1 MLVTTKEM
9 FEDSRKKGYAIVAP
23 DYWDSNSC
31 RTYVETAEEL
41 GVPVILSFAQAHSDM
56 LSIEEAFML
65 GKYYAE
71 KATVPVA
78 VHLDHGLDV
87 ETVKKAVDIG
97 FTSVM
102 IDASSQPYDVNVA
115 RTKEVVDY
123 AHAHGVVVEAE
134 LGHVG
139 SGDVITSEN
148 KETIAEDFNI
158 YTDVATAKLFVEETG
173 VDSLAVSI
181 GTSHGLYKGTPV
193 IDFERLHELR
203 EALPVPLVL
212 HGGSGSGDR
221 NLEKCATEGI
231 SKINVF
237 TDFTVAAIEATKN
250 EDYVNWYKL
259 IKDANKGINEKLKYY
274 FRLFHTGKVG
284 E

>member
-9 FEDSRKKGYAIVAP
+9 FERSRERGYAIVAP
-23 DYWDSNSC
+23 DFWDSNSC

-56 LSIEEAFML
+56 LSIEEALAMA
-65 GKYYAE
+65 KYYGE
-71 KATVPVA
+71 KASIPVA
-78 VHLDHGLDV
+78 IHLDHGLDV
-87 ETVKKAVDIG
+87 ETVKRAVDLG
-97 FTSVM
+97 YTSVM
-102 IDASSQPYDVNVA
+102 IDASAQPYEVNVA
-115 RTKEVVDY
+115 RTREVCEY

-148 KETIAEDFNI
+148 AEALKDDKNI
-158 YTDVATAKLFVEETG
+158 YTEVEMAKNFVNETG

-193 IDFERLHELR
+193 IDFDRLHELR
-203 EALPVPLVL
+203 EALPIPLVL
-212 HGGSGSGDR
+212 HGGSGSGDE
-221 NLEKCATEGI
+221 NLERCATEGI

-237 TDFTVAAIEATKN
+237 TDFTVAAINATKD

-259 IKDANKGINEKLKYY
+259 IKDANKAISEKLKFY
-274 FRLFHTGKVG
+274 FRLFHTS

>member
-9 FEDSRKKGYAIVAP
+9 FERSRKYNYAIVAP
-23 DYWDSNSC
+23 DFWDSNSC
-31 RTYVETAEEL
+31 RAYVETAEEL
-41 GVPVILSFAQAHSDM
+41 GVPVILSFAQAHSEM
-56 LSIEEAFML
+56 LSMEEAFAL
-65 GKYYAE
+65 AKFYGE
-71 KATVPVA
+71 KASVPVA
-78 VHLDHGLDV
+78 IHLDHGLDV
-87 ETVKKAVDIG
+87 ESVKKAVDIG
-97 FTSVM
+97 YTSVM

-115 RTKEVVDY
+115 RTKEVCDY

-148 KETIAEDFNI
+148 KEALDEDFNI
-158 YTDVATAKLFVEETG
+158 YTEVPMAKLFVEETG

-193 IDFERLHELR
+193 IDFERLHDLR

-237 TDFTVAAIEATKN
+237 TDFTVAALEAIKG
-250 EDYVNWYKL
+250 EDYTNWYKL
-259 IKDANKGINEKLKYY
+259 IRDANAGIKEKLKFY
-274 FRLFHTGKVG
+274 FKLFHTG
-284 E
+284 EEN

>member
-9 FEDSRKKGYAIVAP
+9 FARSREENFAIVAP

-41 GVPVILSFAQAHSDM
+41 GVPVILSFAQAHDDM
-56 LSIEEAFML
+56 LSLEEAYEL
-65 GKYYAE
+65 GRFYGSRAK
-71 KATVPVA
+71 VPVA
-78 VHLDHGLDV
+78 LHLDHGLDV
-87 ETVKKAVDIG
+87 ETVKKAVDLG

-102 IDASSQPYDVNVA
+102 IDASAKPYEVNVA
-115 RTKEVVDY
+115 MTKEVCDY
-123 AHAHGVVVEAE
+123 AHQKGVVVEAE

-139 SGDVITSEN
+139 SGNVITAEN
-148 KETIAEDFNI
+148 KDAIADDFNI
-158 YTDVATAKLFVEETG
+158 YTEVAMAKEFVEETG

-259 IKDANKGINEKLKYY
+259 IKDANEGIKEKLKFY
-274 FRLFHTGKVG
+274 FRLFHTGKVD
-284 E
+284 

>member
-9 FEDSRKKGYAIVAP
+9 FERSRERRYAIVAP
-23 DYWDSNSC
+23 DFWDSNSC

-41 GVPVILSFAQAHSDM
+41 GVPVILSFAQAHSEM
-56 LSIEEAFML
+56 LSIEEALAMAKFY
-65 GKYYAE
+65 GE
-71 KATVPVA
+71 KASVPVA
-78 VHLDHGLDV
+78 IHLDHGLDV
-87 ETVKKAVDIG
+87 ETVKRAVDLG
-97 FTSVM
+97 YTSVM
-102 IDASSQPYDVNVA
+102 IDASAQPYEVNVA
-115 RTKEVVDY
+115 RTKEVCEY

-148 KETIAEDFNI
+148 AEALKDDKNI
-158 YTDVATAKLFVEETG
+158 YTEVEMAKNFVNETC

-193 IDFERLHELR
+193 IDFDRLHELR
-203 EALPVPLVL
+203 DALPIPLVL
-212 HGGSGSGDR
+212 HGGSGSGDE
-221 NLEKCATEGI
+221 NLERCAKEGI

-237 TDFTVAAIEATKN
+237 TDFTVAAINATKD
-250 EDYVNWYKL
+250 EDYINWYKL
-259 IKDANKGINEKLKYY
+259 LKDANAAISEKLKFY
-274 FRLFHTGKVG
+274 FRLFHTG

>member
-9 FEDSRKKGYAIVAP
+9 FAKSRKEGYAIVAP

-41 GVPVILSFAQAHSDM
+41 GVPVILSFAQAHSEM
-56 LSIEEAFML
+56 LSVEEAYTIA
-65 GKYYAE
+65 KYYGE
-71 KATVPVA
+71 KAKVQVA
-78 VHLDHGLDV
+78 IHLDHGLDV
-87 ETVKKAVDIG
+87 ETVKKAVDMG
-97 FTSVM
+97 YTSVM
-102 IDASSQPYDVNVA
+102 IDASSQPYEVNVA
-115 RTKEVVDY
+115 RTKEVCEY
-123 AHAHGVVVEAE
+123 AHARGVVVEAE

-148 KETIAEDFNI
+148 KEALHDDKNI
-158 YTDVATAKLFVEETG
+158 YTEVEMAKQFVEETG

-203 EALPVPLVL
+203 EALPIPLVL
-212 HGGSGSGDR
+212 HGGSGSGDD
-221 NLEKCATEGI
+221 NLERCATEGI

-237 TDFTVAAIEATKN
+237 TDFTVAALDAIRGE
-250 EDYVNWYKL
+250 EYSNWYKL
-259 IKDANKGINEKLKYY
+259 IRDANAGIKEKLKYY
-274 FRLFHTGKVG
+274 FKLFHTGKS

>member
-9 FEDSRKKGYAIVAP
+9 FAKSREHGYAIVAP

-31 RTYVETAEEL
+31 RTYVETAERL
-41 GVPVILSFAQAHSDM
+41 GVPVILSFAQAHQDM
-56 LSIEEAFML
+56 LSLEEAYTL
-65 GKYYAE
+65 GKFYGE
-71 KATVPVA
+71 KASTPVA
-78 VHLDHGLDV
+78 LHLDHGLDF
-87 ETVKKAVDIG
+87 ETIKKAVDMG

-102 IDASSQPYDVNVA
+102 IDASAQPYEVNVE
-115 RTKEVVDY
+115 RTKEVCEY

-148 KETIAEDFNI
+148 HGSGNEDKNI
-158 YTDVATAKLFVEETG
+158 YTEVDMAKRFVEETG

-203 EALPVPLVL
+203 KALPVPLVL
-212 HGGSGSGDR
+212 HGGSGSGDD
-221 NLEKCATEGI
+221 NLERCATEGI

-237 TDFTVAAIEATKN
+237 TDFTVAAIQASKS
-250 EDYVNWYKL
+250 EDYINWYKL
-259 IKDANKGINEKLKYY
+259 LNNANKAISDKLEFY
-274 FRLFHTGKVG
+274 FRLFHTGKA
-284 E
+284 EE

>member
-9 FEDSRKKGYAIVAP
+9 FEKSRKEGYAIVAP

-31 RTYVETAEEL
+31 KTYVETAEEL
-41 GVPVILSFAQAHSDM
+41 GVPVILSFAQAHSEM
-56 LSIEEAFML
+56 LSVEEAYAIA
-65 GKYYAE
+65 KYYGE
-71 KATVPVA
+71 KASVPVA
-78 VHLDHGLDV
+78 IHLDHGLDV
-87 ETVKKAVDIG
+87 ETVKKAVDLG
-97 FTSVM
+97 YTSVM
-102 IDASSQPYDVNVA
+102 IDASSQPYEVNVA
-115 RTKEVVDY
+115 RTKEVCDY

-148 KETIAEDFNI
+148 KEALENDNSI
-158 YTDVATAKLFVEETG
+158 YTEVEMAKNFVEETG

-193 IDFERLHELR
+193 IDFDRLHELR
-203 EALPVPLVL
+203 QALPIPLVL
-212 HGGSGSGDR
+212 HGGSGSGDD
-221 NLEKCATEGI
+221 NLERCATEGI

-237 TDFTVAAIEATKN
+237 TDFTIAALEAIKGQEYIN
-250 EDYVNWYKL
+250 LYKMIQDENAG
-259 IKDANKGINEKLKYY
+259 IKEKLKYY
-274 FRLFHTGKVG
+274 FRLFHTGKA

>member
-9 FEDSRKKGYAIVAP
+9 FEKSRKEGYAIVAP

-41 GVPVILSFAQAHSDM
+41 GVPVILSFAQAHQDM
-56 LSIEEAFML
+56 LSLEEAFTL
-65 GKYYAE
+65 GKFYGE
-71 KATVPVA
+71 KASVPVA
-78 VHLDHGLDV
+78 LHLDHGQDL
-87 ETVKKAVDIG
+87 ETVKKAVDMG

-102 IDASSQPYDVNVA
+102 IDASAKPYEENVTLTREA
-115 RTKEVVDY
+115 CEY
-123 AHAHGVVVEAE
+123 AHARGVVVEAE

-148 KETIAEDFNI
+148 MEALREDKNI
-158 YTDVATAKLFVEETG
+158 YTEVEMAKKFVEETG

-203 EALPVPLVL
+203 DALAIPLVL
-212 HGGSGSGDR
+212 HGGSGSGDE
-221 NLEKCATEGI
+221 NLERCATEGI

-237 TDFTVAAIEATKN
+237 TDFTVAAIEAVKG
-250 EDYVNWYKL
+250 EDYINWYKL
-259 IKDANKGINEKLKYY
+259 MKDANSAISEKLKFY
-274 FRLFHTGKVG
+274 FRLFHTGKAG
-284 E
+284 

>member
-9 FEDSRKKGYAIVAP
+9 FERSRERGYAIVAP
-23 DYWDSNSC
+23 DFWDSNSC

-56 LSIEEAFML
+56 LSIEEALALAKFY
-65 GKYYAE
+65 GE
-71 KATVPVA
+71 KASVPVA
-78 VHLDHGLDV
+78 IHLDHGLDV
-87 ETVKKAVDIG
+87 ETVKRAVDLG
-97 FTSVM
+97 YTSVM
-102 IDASSQPYDVNVA
+102 IDASAQPYEINVA
-115 RTKEVVDY
+115 RTKEVCEY
-123 AHAHGVVVEAE
+123 AHAYGVVVEAE

-148 KETIAEDFNI
+148 AEALKDDRNI
-158 YTDVATAKLFVEETG
+158 YTEVEMAKAFVKETG

-193 IDFERLHELR
+193 IDFDRLHELR
-203 EALPVPLVL
+203 EALPIPLVL
-212 HGGSGSGDR
+212 HGGSGSGDE
-221 NLEKCATEGI
+221 NLERCATEGI

-237 TDFTVAAIEATKN
+237 TDFTVAAINATKD
-250 EDYVNWYKL
+250 EEYINWYKL
-259 IKDANKGINEKLKYY
+259 IKDANKAISEKLKFY
-274 FRLFHTGKVG
+274 FRLFHTG

>member
-9 FEDSRKKGYAIVAP
+9 FERSRERGYAIVAP
-23 DYWDSNSC
+23 DFWDSNSC

-56 LSIEEAFML
+56 LSIEEALALAKFY
-65 GKYYAE
+65 GE
-71 KATVPVA
+71 KASVPVA
-78 VHLDHGLDV
+78 IHLDHGLDV
-87 ETVKKAVDIG
+87 ETVKRAVDLG
-97 FTSVM
+97 YTSVM
-102 IDASSQPYDVNVA
+102 IDASAQPYEVNVA
-115 RTKEVVDY
+115 RTKEVCEY

-148 KETIAEDFNI
+148 AEALKDDRNI
-158 YTDVATAKLFVEETG
+158 YTEVEMAKAFVKETG

-193 IDFERLHELR
+193 IDFDRLHELR
-203 EALPVPLVL
+203 EALPIPLVL
-212 HGGSGSGDR
+212 HGGSGSGDE
-221 NLEKCATEGI
+221 NLERCATEGI

-237 TDFTVAAIEATKN
+237 TDFTVAAINATKD
-250 EDYVNWYKL
+250 EEYINWNKL
-259 IKDANKGINEKLKYY
+259 IKDANKAISEKLKFY
-274 FRLFHTGKVG
+274 FRLFHTG

>member
-9 FEDSRKKGYAIVAP
+9 FERSRERGYAIVAP
-23 DYWDSNSC
+23 DFWDSNSC

-56 LSIEEAFML
+56 LSIEEALALAKFY
-65 GKYYAE
+65 GE
-71 KATVPVA
+71 KASVPVA
-78 VHLDHGLDV
+78 IHLDHGLDV
-87 ETVKKAVDIG
+87 ETVKRAVDLG
-97 FTSVM
+97 YTSVM
-102 IDASSQPYDVNVA
+102 IDASAQPYEINVA
-115 RTKEVVDY
+115 RTKEVCEY

-148 KETIAEDFNI
+148 AEALKDDRNI
-158 YTDVATAKLFVEETG
+158 YTEVEMAKAFVKETG

-193 IDFERLHELR
+193 IDFDRLHELR
-203 EALPVPLVL
+203 EALPIPLVL
-212 HGGSGSGDR
+212 HGGSGSGDE
-221 NLEKCATEGI
+221 NLERCATEGI

-237 TDFTVAAIEATKN
+237 TDFTVAAINATKD
-250 EDYVNWYKL
+250 EEYINWYKL
-259 IKDANKGINEKLKYY
+259 IKDANKAISEKLKFY
-274 FRLFHTGKVG
+274 FRLFHTG

>member
-9 FEDSRKKGYAIVAP
+9 FQRSREGGYAIVAP
-23 DYWDSNSC
+23 DFWDSNSC

-41 GVPVILSFAQAHSDM
+41 GVPVILSFAQAHDDM
-56 LSIEEAFML
+56 LSVEEAYML
-65 GKYYAE
+65 AKYYGE
-71 KATVPVA
+71 KASVPVA
-78 VHLDHGLDV
+78 IHLDHGLDV

-97 FTSVM
+97 YTSVM
-102 IDASSQPYDVNVA
+102 IDASAQPYEVNVA
-115 RTKEVVDY
+115 RTKEVCDY

-148 KETIAEDFNI
+148 KEALHDDHSI
-158 YTDVATAKLFVEETG
+158 YTDVEMAKQFVKETG

-193 IDFERLHELR
+193 IDFDRLHELR
-203 EALPVPLVL
+203 AALSVPLVL
-212 HGGSGSGDR
+212 HGGSGSGDD
-221 NLEKCATEGI
+221 NLERCATEGI

-237 TDFTVAAIEATKN
+237 TDFTVAAINATKGK
-250 EDYVNWYKL
+250 DYINWYKL
-259 IKDANKGINEKLKYY
+259 IKDANAAIKEKLKFYY
-274 FRLFHTGKVG
+274 GLFHTGK
-284 E
+284 

>member
-9 FEDSRKKGYAIVAP
+9 FERSRERRYAIVAP
-23 DYWDSNSC
+23 DFWDSNSC

-41 GVPVILSFAQAHSDM
+41 GVPVILSFAQAHSEM
-56 LSIEEAFML
+56 LSIEEALAMAKFY
-65 GKYYAE
+65 GE
-71 KATVPVA
+71 KASVPVA
-78 VHLDHGLDV
+78 IHLDHGLDV
-87 ETVKKAVDIG
+87 ETVKRAVDLG
-97 FTSVM
+97 YTSVM
-102 IDASSQPYDVNVA
+102 IDASAQPYEVNVA
-115 RTKEVVDY
+115 RTKEVCEY

-148 KETIAEDFNI
+148 AEALKDDKNI
-158 YTDVATAKLFVEETG
+158 YTEVEMAKNFVNETC

-193 IDFERLHELR
+193 IDFDRLHELR
-203 EALPVPLVL
+203 DALPIPLVL
-212 HGGSGSGDR
+212 HGGSGSGDE
-221 NLEKCATEGI
+221 NLERCAKEGI

-237 TDFTVAAIEATKN
+237 TDFTVAAINATKD
-250 EDYVNWYKL
+250 EDYINWYKL
-259 IKDANKGINEKLKYY
+259 LKDANAAISEKLKFY
-274 FRLFHTGKVG
+274 FRLFHTR

>member
-9 FEDSRKKGYAIVAP
+9 FAKSRKEGYAIVAP

-41 GVPVILSFAQAHSDM
+41 GVPVILSFAQAHSEM
-56 LSIEEAFML
+56 LSVEEAYTIA
-65 GKYYAE
+65 KYYGE
-71 KATVPVA
+71 KAKVQVA
-78 VHLDHGLDV
+78 IHLDHGLDV
-87 ETVKKAVDIG
+87 ETVKKAVDMG
-97 FTSVM
+97 YTSVM
-102 IDASSQPYDVNVA
+102 IDASSQPYEVNVA
-115 RTKEVVDY
+115 RTKEVCEY
-123 AHAHGVVVEAE
+123 AHARGVVVEAE

-148 KETIAEDFNI
+148 KEALHDEKNI
-158 YTDVATAKLFVEETG
+158 YTEVEMAKQFVEETG

-203 EALPVPLVL
+203 EALPIPLVL
-212 HGGSGSGDR
+212 HGGSGSGDD
-221 NLEKCATEGI
+221 NLERCATEGI

-237 TDFTVAAIEATKN
+237 TDFTVAALDAIRGE
-250 EDYVNWYKL
+250 EYSNWYKL
-259 IKDANKGINEKLKYY
+259 IRDANAGIKEKLKYY
-274 FRLFHTGKVG
+274 FKLFHTGKS

>member
-9 FEDSRKKGYAIVAP
+9 FERSRKYNYAIVAP
-23 DYWDSNSC
+23 DFWDSNSC
-31 RTYVETAEEL
+31 RAYVETAEEL
-41 GVPVILSFAQAHSDM
+41 GVPVILSFAQAHSEM
-56 LSIEEAFML
+56 LSMEEAFAL
-65 GKYYAE
+65 AKFYGE
-71 KATVPVA
+71 KASVPVA
-78 VHLDHGLDV
+78 IHLDHGLDV
-87 ETVKKAVDIG
+87 ESVKKAVDIG
-97 FTSVM
+97 YTSVM

-115 RTKEVVDY
+115 RTKEVCDY

-148 KETIAEDFNI
+148 KEALDEDFNI
-158 YTDVATAKLFVEETG
+158 YTEVPMAKLFVEETG

-193 IDFERLHELR
+193 IDFERLHDLR

-237 TDFTVAAIEATKN
+237 TDFTVAALEAIKD
-250 EDYVNWYKL
+250 EDYTNWYKL
-259 IKDANKGINEKLKYY
+259 IRDANAGIKEKLKFY
-274 FRLFHTGKVG
+274 FKLFHTG
-284 E
+284 EEN

>member
-148 KETIAEDFNI
+148 KEAIAEDLNI

-193 IDFERLHELR
+193 IDFERRHELR

>member
-9 FEDSRKKGYAIVAP
+9 FQRSRERGYAIVAP
-23 DYWDSNSC
+23 DFWDSNSC

-41 GVPVILSFAQAHSDM
+41 GVPVILSFAQAHSEM
-56 LSIEEAFML
+56 LSVEEAYTL
-65 GKYYAE
+65 AKYYGE
-71 KATVPVA
+71 KASVPVA
-78 VHLDHGLDV
+78 IHLDHGLDV
-87 ETVKKAVDIG
+87 ETVKKAVDLG
-97 FTSVM
+97 YTSVM
-102 IDASSQPYDVNVA
+102 IDASAQPYEINVA
-115 RTKEVVDY
+115 RTKEVCEY

-148 KETIAEDFNI
+148 KEALHDDHNI
-158 YTDVATAKLFVEETG
+158 YTEVDMAKRFVEETG

-193 IDFERLHELR
+193 IDFDRLHELR
-203 EALPVPLVL
+203 ANLPVPLVL
-212 HGGSGSGDR
+212 HGGSGSGDE
-221 NLEKCATEGI
+221 NLERCATEGI

-237 TDFTVAAIEATKN
+237 TDFTVAAINATKD

-259 IKDANKGINEKLKYY
+259 IRDANAAIKEKLKFY
-274 FRLFHTGKVG
+274 FRLFHTG

>member
-123 AHAHGVVVEAE
+123 AHAHSVVVEAE

-148 KETIAEDFNI
+148 KEAIAEDFNI

>member
-9 FEDSRKKGYAIVAP
+9 FEKSRKEGFAIVAP

-31 RTYVETAEEL
+31 KTYVETAEEL
-41 GVPVILSFAQAHSDM
+41 GVPVILSFAQAHDDM
-56 LSIEEAFML
+56 LSLEEAYEL
-65 GKYYAE
+65 GKYYGS
-71 KATVPVA
+71 KASVPVA
-78 VHLDHGLDV
+78 LHLDHGLDV
-87 ETVKKAVDIG
+87 ETVKKAIDMG
-97 FTSVM
+97 YTSVM
-102 IDASSQPYDVNVA
+102 IDASAQPYEVNVA
-115 RTKEVVDY
+115 RTKEVCDY

-139 SGDVITSEN
+139 SGDVITSEH
-148 KETIAEDFNI
+148 KETLENDNNI
-158 YTDVATAKLFVEETG
+158 YTEVEMAKRFVEETG

-203 EALPVPLVL
+203 EALPIPLVL
-212 HGGSGSGDR
+212 HGGSGSGDD
-221 NLEKCATEGI
+221 NLERCATEGI

-237 TDFTVAAIEATKN
+237 TDFTIAALEATKD
-250 EDYVNWYKL
+250 EEYINWYKFL
-259 IKDANKGINEKLKYY
+259 KDANAGIKEKLKYY
-274 FRLFHTGKVG
+274 FRLFHTGKA

>member
-9 FEDSRKKGYAIVAP
+9 FEKSRKEGYAIVAP

-31 RTYVETAEEL
+31 KTYVETAEEL
-41 GVPVILSFAQAHSDM
+41 GVPVILSFAQAHSEM
-56 LSIEEAFML
+56 LSVEEAYAIA
-65 GKYYAE
+65 KYYGE
-71 KATVPVA
+71 KASVPVA
-78 VHLDHGLDV
+78 IHLDHGLDV
-87 ETVKKAVDIG
+87 ETVKKAVDLG
-97 FTSVM
+97 YTSVM
-102 IDASSQPYDVNVA
+102 IDASSQPYEVNVA
-115 RTKEVVDY
+115 RTKEVCDY

-148 KETIAEDFNI
+148 KEALENDNSI
-158 YTDVATAKLFVEETG
+158 YTEVEMAKSFVEETG

-193 IDFERLHELR
+193 IDFDRLHELR
-203 EALPVPLVL
+203 EALPIPLVL
-212 HGGSGSGDR
+212 HGGSGSGDD
-221 NLEKCATEGI
+221 NLERCATEGI

-237 TDFTVAAIEATKN
+237 TDFTIAALEAIKGKEYIN
-250 EDYVNWYKL
+250 LYKMIQDENAS
-259 IKDANKGINEKLKYY
+259 IKEKLKYY
-274 FRLFHTGKVG
+274 FRLFHTGKA

>member
-9 FEDSRKKGYAIVAP
+9 FARSREKGYAIVAP

-31 RTYVETAEEL
+31 KTYVETAEEL
-41 GVPVILSFAQAHSDM
+41 GVPVILSFAQAHDDM
-56 LSIEEAFML
+56 LSLEEAYEL
-65 GKYYAE
+65 GKYYGS
-71 KATVPVA
+71 KAKVPVA
-78 VHLDHGLDV
+78 LHLDHGLDV
-87 ETVKKAVDIG
+87 ETVKKAVDLG

-102 IDASSQPYDVNVA
+102 IDASAQPYEVNVA
-115 RTKEVVDY
+115 RTKEVCDY
-123 AHAHGVVVEAE
+123 AHQKGVVVEAE

-139 SGDVITSEN
+139 SGDVITSEH
-148 KETIAEDFNI
+148 KEALSEDHNI
-158 YTDVATAKLFVEETG
+158 YTEVDMAKRFVEETG

-203 EALPVPLVL
+203 KELPVPLVL
-212 HGGSGSGDR
+212 HGGSGSGDE
-221 NLEKCATEGI
+221 NLERCATEGI

-259 IKDANKGINEKLKYY
+259 IKDANAGIKEKLKFY
-274 FRLFHTGKVG
+274 FNLFHTRKA

>member
-9 FEDSRKKGYAIVAP
+9 FERSRERGYAIVAP
-23 DYWDSNSC
+23 DFWDSNSC

-56 LSIEEAFML
+56 LSIEEALALAKFY
-65 GKYYAE
+65 GE
-71 KATVPVA
+71 KASVPVA
-78 VHLDHGLDV
+78 IHLDHGLDV
-87 ETVKKAVDIG
+87 ETVKRAVDLG
-97 FTSVM
+97 YTSVM
-102 IDASSQPYDVNVA
+102 IDASAQPYEVNVA
-115 RTKEVVDY
+115 RTKEVCEY
-123 AHAHGVVVEAE
+123 AHARGVVVEAE

-148 KETIAEDFNI
+148 AEALKDDRNI
-158 YTDVATAKLFVEETG
+158 YTEVEMAKAFVKETG

-193 IDFERLHELR
+193 IDFDRLHELR
-203 EALPVPLVL
+203 EALPIPLVL
-212 HGGSGSGDR
+212 HGGSGSGDE
-221 NLEKCATEGI
+221 NLERCATEGI

-237 TDFTVAAIEATKN
+237 TDFTVAAINATKD
-250 EDYVNWYKL
+250 EEYINWYKL
-259 IKDANKGINEKLKYY
+259 IKDANKAISEKLKFY
-274 FRLFHTGKVG
+274 FRLFHTG

>member
-9 FEDSRKKGYAIVAP
+9 FERSRKYHYAIVAP

-41 GVPVILSFAQAHSDM
+41 GVPVILSFAQAHSEM
-56 LSIEEAFML
+56 LSIEEAFVL
-65 GKYYAE
+65 GKYYGERAS
-71 KATVPVA
+71 VPVA

-97 FTSVM
+97 YTSVM
-102 IDASSQPYDVNVA
+102 IDASSQPYEVNVA

-148 KETIAEDFNI
+148 REALAEDFNI
-158 YTDVATAKLFVEETG
+158 YTDVNTAKLFVEDTG

-203 EALPVPLVL
+203 EALPIPLVL
-212 HGGSGSGDR
+212 HGGSGSGDH

-237 TDFTVAAIEATKN
+237 TDFTVAALEAIKN
-250 EDYVNWYKL
+250 EDYTNWYKL
-259 IKDANKGINEKLKYY
+259 IRDSNSGIKEKLKYY
-274 FRLFHTGKVG
+274 FRLFHTG
-284 E
+284 EE